1 MPELRSCIVSYRD
14 LDGIRHS
21 VEVTAET
28 LYEAAILGMKALK
41 VANWNSS
48 PNLEIEIREHQ
59 PEVRHTVW
67 NSVLSA
73 WLARNG
79 ENPEGAGAEGAAEG
93 TRAIVGLERGRQ

>member
-1 MPELRSCIVSYRD
+1 VPELRSCIVSYGD

-41 VANWNSS
+41 VANWESP
-48 PNLEIEIREHQ
+48 PNLEIEIRERQ
-59 PEVRHTVW
+59 PEVRHSVR

-79 ENPEGAGAEGAAEG
+79 KTPKEQALKARLRELV
-93 TRAIVGLERGRQ
+93 RS